1 MKKNK
6 DGMEIYEIVID
17 EKDGD
22 TGLLRNSFVDSP
34 AVIYEKINF
43 SKEEVNLNFQVDD
56 TQQKFISVSLVAD
69 TVIPR
74 IDEEGKEYGVVFTKD
89 SIVDIVNQFVMNKDV
104 DVNEVS
110 YQHTDELIEGVFLVE
125 HFITKKGVVESPGFK
140 DLPDG
145 SWVTTY
151 HVPDTEQYNKLKAD
165 ESFNGFSVEITALL
179 MSDEIKPEITEDEV
193 LANIKDILEMGISDE
208 EMETLIKQQLSN
220 I

>member
-125 HFITKKGVVESPGFK
+125 HFITKKG
-140 DLPDG
+140 
-145 SWVTTY
+145 
-151 HVPDTEQYNKLKAD
+151 
-165 ESFNGFSVEITALL
+165 
-179 MSDEIKPEITEDEV
+179 
-193 LANIKDILEMGISDE
+193 
-208 EMETLIKQQLSN
+208 
-220 I
+220 